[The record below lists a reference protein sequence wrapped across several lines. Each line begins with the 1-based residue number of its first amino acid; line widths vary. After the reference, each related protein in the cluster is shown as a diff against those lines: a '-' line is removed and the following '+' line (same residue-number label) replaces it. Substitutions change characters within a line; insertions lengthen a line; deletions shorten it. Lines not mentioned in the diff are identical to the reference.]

1 MTSWLGFQ
9 PRSPKRPDL
18 RKTPSR
24 IILVVAILLCVRGPG
39 PYHSPATSKQPAQQR
54 TQRRAHRPAA
64 EHSHAPRSPPV
75 PHPTVRCS
83 NTTSLAV
90 TAVGIFRTMRVISW
104 LLIAICSMK
113 TSQYGQPS
121 SNHFVAST
129 GFPVR
134 KLGFTFGSG
143 GLSANL
149 LSCTYS
155 CGLGAM

>member
-1 MTSWLGFQ
+1 MAPPSTPGGSSDRPAGSDFNSGH
-9 PRSPKRPDL
+9 PRGQIYEKRPAG
-18 RKTPSR
+18 SR
-24 IILVVAILLCVRGPG
+24 GAVHRPQ
-39 PYHSPATSKQPAQQR
+39 TSKQPAQQR

-64 EHSHAPRSPPV
+64 EHSHAPRSPPA

-90 TAVGIFRTMRVISW
+90 TTVGIFRPMGVISW

-121 SNHFVAST
+121 SNHFGAST